1 MKALYI
7 NNIINLRNMKKY
19 FRFALMAALTVGL
32 SLAAT
37 SCKDDDKDSE
47 QWERQRRADG

>member
-1 MKALYI
+1 M
-7 NNIINLRNMKKY
+7 NNYMFMKKT

-37 SCKDDDKDSE
+37 SCKDDDNDNGNNGGTE
-47 QWERQRRADG
+47 AVDD